1 LRYLKGTSD
10 VCLEFRKSNQ
20 SLYGYVDSDYAGD
33 LDRRRSLTCYL
44 FILRGCAVSWKATL
58 QATVALSTTEAE
70 YMAIS
75 EAVKEAIWVR
85 QLVGELVQE
94 EQEIVIYCD
103 SQSAIHLT
111 KNQMFHDRTKHI
123 DIRYHF
129 VRDVISGGDIV
140 IKKINTA
147 DNPADMLTKAL
158 PQTKFHHCQDL
169 VGLSGDHT

>member
-1 LRYLKGTSD
+1 MTG
-10 VCLEFRKSNQ
+10 
-20 SLYGYVDSDYAGD
+20 
-33 LDRRRSLTCYL
+33 YL
-44 FILRGCAVSWKATL
+44 FTLGGCAVSWKATL

-75 EAVKEAIWVR
+75 EAIKEAIWVR

-94 EQEIVIYCD
+94 EQGIAIYCD

-129 VRDVISGGDIV
+129 VRDVISGGDIM

-147 DNPADMLTKAL
+147 DNLL
-158 PQTKFHHCQDL
+158 IC
-169 VGLSGDHT
+169 

>member
-1 LRYLKGTSD
+1 
-10 VCLEFRKSNQ
+10 
-20 SLYGYVDSDYAGD
+20 
-33 LDRRRSLTCYL
+33 
-44 FILRGCAVSWKATL
+44 
-58 QATVALSTTEAE
+58 
-70 YMAIS
+70 MAIS
-75 EAVKEAIWVR
+75 EAVKEAIWIR

-94 EQEIVIYCD
+94 EQGIVIYCD

-147 DNPADMLTKAL
+147 DNPADILTKAL
-158 PQTKFHHCQDL
+158 PATKFHHCQDL
-169 VGLSGDHT
+169 VGLSGDHR